1 MKVNYILMF
10 NDVNMVSVIIYRPH
24 VLLNIIYYIM

>member
-1 MKVNYILMF
+1 MF
-10 NDVNMVSVIIYRPH
+10 NDVNMVSVNIYRHH

>member
-1 MKVNYILMF
+1 MF